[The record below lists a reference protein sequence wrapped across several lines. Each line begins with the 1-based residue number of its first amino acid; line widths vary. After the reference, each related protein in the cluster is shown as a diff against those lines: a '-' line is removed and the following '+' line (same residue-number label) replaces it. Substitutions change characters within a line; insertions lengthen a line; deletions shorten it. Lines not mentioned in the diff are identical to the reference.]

1 MLSKVYS
8 GALEGLEAR
17 IIEVETA
24 VSKGLRA
31 FSVVGL
37 ADTAIK
43 EAKERVGAAIKS
55 SSLNPPQNQTQRIL
69 VSLAPANL
77 KKEGSSYDLPIALG
91 YLLASGQIQ
100 FNPDKKMILG
110 ELALNGSLKPL
121 KGALCFTLLAQEMGF
136 EEIILPKAN
145 VQEASLSKILK
156 NNSNLKIIGV
166 NNLFQAVNHLL
177 GIETIAEENI
187 NILSFK
193 KQNQPQGI
201 IEFGWIKGQ
210 TIAKRGL
217 EIAAAG
223 SHNLLFYGPPGA
235 GKTLLAKSVLSIMP
249 NLSSEELLE
258 LTKIYSAIGLKLPF
272 GQRPFR
278 SPHHSLSEA
287 ALIGGGNPLRPGEI
301 SLSHRGILF
310 LDELPEFHRDA
321 LESLRQPL
329 EQGEITIQRARNTLT
344 FPAKFSLIAAANPC
358 PCGYYNDSQKE
369 CSCTSSQV
377 ASYQRKLS
385 GPLMDRFDLFCHL
398 PAVKYEELV
407 APLENTETAEARARI
422 TQAREIQKQRFKN
435 DGILTNS
442 EMGLPEIK
450 KYCQINRDSE
460 DTLRLAVN
468 SGQLSARGFH
478 RILKVARTMADLDNT
493 PNITTAHIGEALSY
507 RNRDK

>member
-24 VSKGLRA
+24 VNKGLRA

-55 SSLNPPQNQTQRIL
+55 SGLVPPQNQTKRIL
-69 VSLAPANL
+69 VNLAPADL

-91 YLLASGQIQ
+91 YLLADNQIQ
-100 FNPDKKMILG
+100 FNPNKKMILG
-110 ELALNGSLKPL
+110 ELALNGNLKPL
-121 KGALCFTLLAQEMGF
+121 KGALCFALLAQEMGL
-136 EEIILPKAN
+136 EEILLPKAN
-145 VQEASLSKILK
+145 AEEAGLSKILK
-156 NNSNLKIIGV
+156 NNSNLKIIGA
-166 NNLFQAVNHLL
+166 NNLLEAINHLQ
-177 GIETIAEENI
+177 GIKELIEEKVNIAN
-187 NILSFK
+187 FK
-193 KQNQPQGI
+193 KQNLKPM

-210 TIAKRGL
+210 SHAKKGL
-217 EIAAAG
+217 EIATAG
-223 SHNLLFYGPPGA
+223 GHNLLFYGPPGA

-258 LTKIYSAIGLKLPF
+258 LTKIYSAIGLDLPL

-358 PCGYYNDSQKE
+358 PCGFYNDDEHE
-369 CSCTSSQV
+369 CRCTSSQV

-385 GPLMDRFDLFCHL
+385 GPLMDRFDIFCHL

-407 APLENTETAEARARI
+407 APLENTETAETRDRI
-422 TQAREIQKQRFKN
+422 AQARETQKQRFKN
-435 DGILTNS
+435 NGILTNS
-442 EMGLPEIK
+442 EMTLPLIK
-450 KYCQINRDSE
+450 EYCKVDRDSE

-478 RILKVARTMADLDNT
+478 RILKVSRTIADLVNAPD
-493 PNITTAHIGEALSY
+493 ITHDHITEALAY
-507 RNRDK
+507 RKRDK